1 MAWSPQELQ
10 LLRTVPGDEL
20 AEALRLMAGVVKGE
34 AGPPMDVDGVDLLK
48 AWVDL
53 KITAQRIFVLLW
65 GEVERREKLG

>member
-1 MAWSPQELQ
+1 MGDEYDLQ

-34 AGPPMDVDGVDLLK
+34 AGSPMDVHGVDLLK